1 MNNQQNMTVDELY
14 QNLSKIILN
23 SCYTVPL
30 SPTSRYYSPEINE
43 SIKNTGSEILKL
55 SIAYFDFQKVDD
67 EQTT

>member
-14 QNLSKIILN
+14 QNWSKIILN

-43 SIKNTGSEILKL
+43 SIKHTGSEILKL
-55 SIAYFDFQKVDD
+55 AIEYNFPKMDD